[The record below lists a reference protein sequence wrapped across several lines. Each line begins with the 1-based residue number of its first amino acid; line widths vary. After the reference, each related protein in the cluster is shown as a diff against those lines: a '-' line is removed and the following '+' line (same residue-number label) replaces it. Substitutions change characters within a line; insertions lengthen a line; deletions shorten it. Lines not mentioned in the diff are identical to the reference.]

1 MLKNL
6 TIKTR
11 LVFVLCF
18 LAVQL
23 VLGAGM
29 GLYSLKHSN
38 TQMHEAINEGIG
50 AVGDL
55 DIVARKLIR
64 VQADLSYATTAEPAQ
79 AQKYAEGVDGHLAEL
94 NKAWDHYMASSMD
107 EKEKS
112 QALAFAAARAK
123 FEQES
128 ITPAVALL
136 KQGDTA
142 GALKVIH
149 GKMIPLYADVK
160 DQTDALIEKQ
170 MDDAVQLDNA
180 AKERY
185 ATVQLICIVGLSLG
199 LLTALGM
206 GAWLVHSI
214 VTPLN
219 EAITAAN
226 KVAAGDL
233 TVHVSAKSN
242 DETGK
247 LLTSMQRMT
256 ESLVRIVTDVRSGAE
271 VLSTATAEIASGNQ
285 DLSSRTEQQ
294 AAALEETTSSMEEL
308 TSTVKQNADNAEQA
322 NRLATAASETARQGG
337 QAVAEVVQTMERIN
351 HSAHEIANITSVIDS
366 IAFQTNLLALNAAVE
381 AARAGDA
388 GRGFAVVATEVRAL
402 AKRSADAAREIKGLI
417 TASSTQ
423 VEEGT
428 RQVTKAGETMANI
441 VRSITQVNDIV
452 SEISAAS
459 YEQSSGIE
467 LVNKAIVD
475 MDMVT
480 QQNAALV
487 EEAAAGAS
495 SMQDEA
501 NRLTQAVAV
510 FKLG

>member
-18 LAVQL
+18 LAIQL

-29 GLYSLKHSN
+29 GLYSLKQSN
-38 TQMHEAINEGIG
+38 DQMHEAIGEGLA
-50 AVGDL
+50 AVSEL

-64 VQADLSYATTAEPAQ
+64 VQANLSYATTSEPAET
-79 AQKYAEGVDGHLAEL
+79 QKYVEGIPGHMAEL
-94 NKAWDHYMASSMD
+94 NKAWDRYMTTSMNPK
-107 EKEKS
+107 EKEE
-112 QALAFAAARAK
+112 ALAFAAARAK
-123 FEQES
+123 FEREGVEPT
-128 ITPAVALL
+128 IALL

-142 GALKVIH
+142 GAIKVIH
-149 GKMIPLYADVK
+149 GKMIPLYAHVK
-160 DQTDALIEKQ
+160 DQTDTLIKTQIE
-170 MDDAVQLDNA
+170 DATHLDNN
-180 AKERY
+180 AKQRY
-185 ATVQLICIVGLSLG
+185 ETVRLICIIGLSIG
-199 LLTALGM
+199 LLMAIGM
-206 GAWLVHSI
+206 GVWLVRSI
-214 VTPLN
+214 VNPLN
-219 EAITAAN
+219 EAISAAN

-233 TVHVSAKSN
+233 TVHISATTN

-247 LLTSMQRMT
+247 LLKALQGMT
-256 ESLVRIVTDVRSGAE
+256 DSLVRIVTDVRSGTE
-271 VLSTATAEIASGNQ
+271 LLSTAAAEIASGNQ

-294 AAALEETTSSMEEL
+294 AAALEETASSMEEL

-322 NRLATAASETARQGG
+322 NRLASVASETARQGG
-337 QAVAEVVQTMERIN
+337 QAVAEVVQTMEQIN
-351 HSAHEIANITSVIDS
+351 RSAHQIATITSVIDS

-417 TASSTQ
+417 TASTTQ
-423 VEEGT
+423 VEDGT
-428 RQVTKAGETMANI
+428 RQVTKAGQTMTDI

-475 MDMVT
+475 MDQVT

-487 EEAAAGAS
+487 EEAAAGAA

-501 NRLTQAVAV
+501 HRLTQAVAV
-510 FKLG
+510 FKLA

>member
-23 VLGAGM
+23 LLGAGM
-29 GLYSLKHSN
+29 GLYALKQSN
-38 TQMHEAINEGIG
+38 SQMHAAISEGVG

-55 DIVARKLIR
+55 DVVARKLIR
-64 VQADLSYATTAEPAQ
+64 IQADLSYATTAEPAQ
-79 AQKYAEGVDGHLAEL
+79 SQKYVEGIPGHMAEM
-94 NKAWDHYMASSMD
+94 NKAWDHYMASPMAES
-107 EKEKS
+107 EKS
-112 QALAFAAARAK
+112 QAQAFAAARAK
-123 FEQES
+123 FEKDGIEPTVS
-128 ITPAVALL
+128 LL
-136 KQGDTA
+136 KQGDTV
-142 GALKVIH
+142 GALKVLH
-149 GKMIPLYADVK
+149 EKMIPHYAEVK
-160 DQTDALIEKQ
+160 DQTDALIQTQMTDAEK
-170 MDDAVQLDNA
+170 LDSE
-180 AKERY
+180 AKQRY
-185 ATVQLICIVGLSLG
+185 ETVQLICVIGLSVGLLM
-199 LLTALGM
+199 ALGM
-206 GAWLVHSI
+206 GIWLVRSI

-233 TVHVSAKSN
+233 TVHISATSN

-247 LLTSMQRMT
+247 LLTAMQSMT
-256 ESLVRIVTDVRSGAE
+256 DSLVRIVSDVRGGTE
-271 VLSTATAEIASGNQ
+271 LLSTAAAEIASGNQ

-294 AAALEETTSSMEEL
+294 AGALEETASSMEEL

-337 QAVAEVVQTMERIN
+337 QAVAEVVRTMEQIN
-351 HSAHEIANITSVIDS
+351 KSAHEIANITSVIDS

-417 TASSTQ
+417 TTSTTQ
-423 VEEGT
+423 VEDGT
-428 RQVTKAGETMANI
+428 RQVTKAGQTMTDI

-467 LVNKAIVD
+467 MVNKAIVD
-475 MDMVT
+475 MDLVT

-487 EEAAAGAS
+487 EEAAAGAA

-501 NRLTQAVAV
+501 QRLTQAVAV
-510 FKLG
+510 FKLA